1 MDPETI
7 TEPSS
12 PTPLMRE
19 HELLKDATP
28 HTYKVTEEGELKAH
42 VFYPDGFKSTDQRP
56 TAVFFHGGKWDKQMV
71 SQFVPQAI
79 HLVAYGAIAVL
90 VEYRVSSL
98 YESDHTP
105 VQSISDAQSA
115 ILWLRENHQFLGV
128 DPHKISAWG
137 AGSGAHIA
145 LCAAMNPDVE
155 NNGLFDSRPQNLVL
169 FSAIVDTSKAGVGFD
184 LFPDKKAA
192 LYNSPIRNIRRKL
205 PPSIFYHGS
214 ADSTTPVATVEKFC
228 KKMRSKK
235 NTCLFYP
242 VTRGTHSF
250 FNFNVNEQNF
260 IQSLDSAVGFL
271 RELGFLDTDED
282 LML

>member
-19 HELLKDATP
+19 RELLKNATV
-28 HTYKVTEEGELKAH
+28 HTYKITDYGELKAH
-42 VFYPDGFKSTDQRP
+42 IFYPEGFHESDQRP
-56 TAVFFHGGKWDKQMV
+56 TAVFFHGGLWDKQMV
-71 SQFVPQAI
+71 SQFVPQAM

-98 YESDHTP
+98 TECSP
-105 VQSISDAQSA
+105 VQSIRDAQSA

-145 LCAAMNPDVE
+145 LCAAMNKEVD
-155 NNGLFDSRPQNLVL
+155 NNGLYDSRPQSLVL
-169 FSAIVDTSKAGVGFD
+169 FSAIVDTTKSGVGHA
-184 LFPDKKAA
+184 LFPDKKTA
-192 LYNSPIRNIRRKL
+192 LYHSPTRNIKRKL
-205 PPSIFYHGS
+205 PPAIFYHGT
-214 ADSTTPVATVEKFC
+214 ADSTTSIGEVEKFC
-228 KKMRSKK
+228 KKMRGKK
-235 NTCLFYP
+235 NTCLFFP
-242 VTRGTHSF
+242 VDRGTHSF
-250 FNFNVNEQNF
+250 FNFNVNQHNF

-271 RELGFLDTDED
+271 RGLGFLDSDDD